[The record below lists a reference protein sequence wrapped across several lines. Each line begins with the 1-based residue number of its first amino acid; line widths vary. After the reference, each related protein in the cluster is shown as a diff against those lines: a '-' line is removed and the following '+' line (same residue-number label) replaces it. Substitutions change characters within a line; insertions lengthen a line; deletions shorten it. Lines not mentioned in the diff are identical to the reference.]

1 MEEKRSPLLVAG
13 RAQSGQ
19 GNSWDYAVD
28 GSRGYLA
35 LVGLGVEGA
44 RMSFSPR
51 ILGRSGAPR
60 SPERLNLI
68 PFMMMPPPGWLLFGG
83 THGNQRG
90 PDGVESL
97 RKAHARKGTC
107 QAWAARIFIPASLTG
122 PSSPW
127 AFPLFLERPHPHP
140 CPACNPPPRSPS
152 PLLPCLNM
160 TAGSAFSSSDA
171 FPSSSSGLC
180 VFLLL
185 ISTV

>member
-1 MEEKRSPLLVAG
+1 MKLECSPLLVTS
-13 RAQSGQ
+13 RAHSGQ

-35 LVGLGVEGA
+35 LAGLGVEGA

-51 ILGRSGAPR
+51 ILRRSGAPR

-90 PDGVESL
+90 PDGVVSL
-97 RKAHARKGTC
+97 WKAHAREGTC

-122 PSSPW
+122 PSSPR

-140 CPACNPPPRSPS
+140 CPACNPPPRLPS

-160 TAGSAFSSSDA
+160 TAGSAVSSSDA

-185 ISTV
+185 INTV